1 MPEVVAALR
10 KSLYVDDLLNGG
22 QTVQQ
27 AKEHKSTAIEIFN
40 DAKFV
45 LHKWNSVTELED
57 PPDQEDGDS
66 KLSYAKQQLVHSQT
80 NPRFLD

>member
-1 MPEVVAALR
+1 MLHCE

-27 AKEHKSTAIEIFN
+27 ARERKRTAIEIFN

-45 LHKWNSVTELED
+45 LHKWNSNVIELED
-57 PPDQEDGDS
+57 THDQENRDS
-66 KLSYAKQQLVHSQT
+66 ELSYA
-80 NPRFLD
+80 

>member
-1 MPEVVAALR
+1 MHSWENKFPEVVTALR

-27 AKEHKSTAIEIFN
+27 ARERKSTAIEIFN

-45 LHKWNSVTELED
+45 LHKWNSNVIELED
-57 PPDQEDGDS
+57 THDQESRDS
-66 KLSYAKQQLVHSQT
+66 ELSYA
-80 NPRFLD
+80 